1 MIKNNYI
8 SVIGLE
14 IHIQLSTKSKAYS
27 ADENIYGANPN
38 TKISPI
44 SLAYPGT
51 LPSVNT
57 KLIEYALK
65 LGISLECDINKKNIF
80 SRKNYFYADLPK
92 GYQITQDKNPICK
105 GGHLLIDLEDGSKKK
120 INLTRIH
127 MEEDAGKLVHE
138 DDGDS
143 SFVDLNRAGVPL
155 LEIVSEADL
164 RTP

>member
-65 LGISLECDINKKNIF
+65 LGISLECDINKKNIEIAKELYRNSF
-80 SRKNYFYADLPK
+80 PRIITVSRLDKRKNHQNTNRRQNK
-92 GYQITQDKNPICK
+92 TMVTQKI
-105 GGHLLIDLEDGSKKK
+105 KKTTK
-120 INLTRIH
+120 
-127 MEEDAGKLVHE
+127 KSHE
-138 DDGDS
+138 MT
-143 SFVDLNRAGVPL
+143 L
-155 LEIVSEADL
+155 
-164 RTP
+164 

>member
-92 GYQITQDKNPICK
+92 ISNNSRQK
-105 GGHLLIDLEDGSKKK
+105 S
-120 INLTRIH
+120 NLQRW
-127 MEEDAGKLVHE
+127 
-138 DDGDS
+138 
-143 SFVDLNRAGVPL
+143 SFVN
-155 LEIVSEADL
+155 
-164 RTP
+164 